1 MPESPYMEIITS
13 IGNAIRERRKLL
25 GINQRTLAE
34 LSEVGVNVVTRIE
47 RGESNT
53 SIKVLEK
60 VLETLGME
68 LTATVKNVK

>member
-1 MPESPYMEIITS
+1 MKIIAS
-13 IGNAIRERRKLL
+13 IGNTIRERRKLL

-34 LSEVGVNVVTRIE
+34 LSGVGVNVVTRIE

-53 SIKVLEK
+53 SIIVLEK

-68 LTATVKNVK
+68 LTATVKKIK

>member
-1 MPESPYMEIITS
+1 MIS

-34 LSEVGVNVVTRIE
+34 LSGTGVNVVTRIE

-53 SIKVLEK
+53 SVKILEK

-68 LTATVKNVK
+68 LIATVKNVK

>member
-1 MPESPYMEIITS
+1 MKIMNS
-13 IGNAIRERRKLL
+13 IGSVIRERRKLL

-34 LSEVGVNVVTRIE
+34 LSGVGVNVVTRIE

-53 SIKVLEK
+53 SIIVLEK

-68 LTATVKNVK
+68 LTATVKNIK